1 MANLGTTFDASTV
14 SPQQAYEPIPAGWYN
29 ALIDHSEMR
38 PTKDGSGAY
47 LQLRFNIIDG
57 DYANRKIFARLNLNN
72 RNETAVAIAQQQLSA
87 ICHATGVMQ
96 VLDSEQLHGRPMQIK
111 VKYVPANGNY
121 EASNDIS
128 GYRAI
133 GDSGADIPS
142 EMGAAPMAAP
152 QAAPT
157 AAPAASYAAPQP
169 VPAPAAPMA
178 SPAPAPTAPVAP
190 APAAPAA
197 PAAPVAQAAAPS
209 PAAPVAPQPAASTV
223 PPWAQPAQA

>member
-47 LQLRFNIIDG
+47 LQLCFKIIDG
-57 DYANRKIFARLNLNN
+57 DYVNRKVFARLNLNN

-87 ICHATGVMQ
+87 ICYATGVMQ

-111 VKYVPANGNY
+111 VKYVPASGNY

-128 GYRAI
+128 GYRVI
-133 GDSGADIPS
+133 GDSAADIPS
-142 EMGAAPMAAP
+142 MMGAAPQAAP

-169 VPAPAAPMA
+169 AP
-178 SPAPAPTAPVAP
+178 
-190 APAAPAA
+190 
-197 PAAPVAQAAAPS
+197 
-209 PAAPVAPQPAASTV
+209 APVAPQPAASAV